1 MTVPNRGRRA
11 VALLYGLV
19 ALAVHGAL
27 GQTPAASE
35 QKPTAPSTAAEKTSE
50 PRQQKLAIGF
60 RARILPFR
68 SFSVMNN
75 GEVLKT
81 TTASKVNYD
90 LNYNTVNHSFMLG
103 GGLTLEGRISGRTLV
118 TAELLFNR
126 LQYSKTTN
134 MYWGVDDPT
143 TAADERSHQT
153 TTESTKARLFDLPV
167 LVQRNVRSSG
177 FLSHVYFAAGPTAR
191 LVSTVHTTT
200 NITYADATKGNNT
213 APAPVTRRV
222 LVGGTVGVGLRFVDE
237 FNIKVTPEVRYTRW
251 NGMTFNQDST
261 RSPRNQLEVG
271 IGFSR

>member
-19 ALAVHGAL
+19 ALTVHGVQ

-35 QKPTAPSTAAEKTSE
+35 QKPTAPSTASEKTSE
-50 PRQQKLAIGF
+50 AHLQKLAIGF
-60 RARILPFR
+60 RVRTLPFR

-81 TTASKVNYD
+81 TTVSKVNYD

-103 GGLTLEGRISGRTLV
+103 GGLTLEGWISRRTLV
-118 TAELLFNR
+118 TADVLFNR
-126 LQYSKTTN
+126 LQYAKTTN

-167 LVQRNVRSSG
+167 LVQRNVRSTG
-177 FLSHVYFAAGPTAR
+177 FLSHVFFAAGP
-191 LVSTVHTTT
+191 S
-200 NITYADATKGNNT
+200 
-213 APAPVTRRV
+213 
-222 LVGGTVGVGLRFVDE
+222 E
-237 FNIKVTPEVRYTRW
+237 
-251 NGMTFNQDST
+251 
-261 RSPRNQLEVG
+261 
-271 IGFSR
+271 IGRAHV

>member
-1 MTVPNRGRRA
+1 MTAGNRGRRA

-19 ALAVHGAL
+19 ALTVHGL
-27 GQTPAASE
+27 QGQTPAASE
-35 QKPTAPSTAAEKTSE
+35 QKPTAPSTAAEKTGE
-50 PRQQKLAIGF
+50 AHQQKLAIGF

-68 SFSVMNN
+68 SFSVMDN
-75 GEVLKT
+75 GLAMKT
-81 TTASKVNYD
+81 TAVAKVNYD
-90 LNYNTVNHSFMLG
+90 TNYNTVNHSFMLG
-103 GGLTLEGRISGRTLV
+103 GGLTVEGWLSRRTLV

-143 TAADERSHQT
+143 TSADERSHQT
-153 TTESTKARLFDLPV
+153 TTENTKARLFDLPV

-177 FLSHVYFAAGPTAR
+177 FLSHVYLAVGPSAR
-191 LVSTVHTTT
+191 LISTVHTTT
-200 NITYADATKGNNT
+200 NITYSDATKGNST
-213 APAPVTRRV
+213 TPAPIARRL

-251 NGMTFNQDST
+251 NGSTFNLDST

>member
-1 MTVPNRGRRA
+1 MKVPNRGRRA

-19 ALAVHGAL
+19 ALTVHGVQ

-35 QKPTAPSTAAEKTSE
+35 QKPTAPSTAEEKTSE
-50 PRQQKLAIGF
+50 AHQQKLAIGF
-60 RARILPFR
+60 RVRTLPFR

-81 TTASKVNYD
+81 TTVSKVNYD
-90 LNYNTVNHSFMLG
+90 LNYDTVSHSFMLG
-103 GGLTLEGRISGRTLV
+103 GGLTLEGWISRRTLV
-118 TAELLFNR
+118 TADLLFNR
-126 LQYSKTTN
+126 LQYAKTTN

-153 TTESTKARLFDLPV
+153 TTESTKARLFDLPL

-177 FLSHVYFAAGPTAR
+177 FLSHVFLAAGPSAR

-200 NITYADATKGNNT
+200 NITYADATTGNNT
-213 APAPVTRRV
+213 IPAPVTKRL

-237 FNIKVTPEVRYTRW
+237 FNIKVTPEVRFTRW
-251 NGMTFNQDST
+251 NGTTFNQDST